1 MDPLGIFSSTLN
13 IIDRFAAEKSKK
25 SAMYRLLFLEI
36 ESNLGILKTIHLTD
50 DDAPKCN
57 DMRYRVIADGLDF
70 SAHQVMLTA
79 GFLDDE
85 ELSSTGMSTN
95 ALELTRNK
103 FDKKGGYTKEKVA
116 MKASH
121 AMRNVIVGTKVIQS
135 LDSVNPSPELMTNV
149 RYGKRLENI
158 QTYEAA
164 LRKVILSNE
173 MVKPLESR

>member
-1 MDPLGIFSSTLN
+1 MDPLGIFTSTLN
-13 IIDRFAAEKSKK
+13 IIDRFGAEKSKK

-36 ESNLGILKTIHLTD
+36 ESNLGILNTIHLTD
-50 DDAPKCN
+50 DEAPKCN

-79 GFLDDE
+79 GLLDDE
-85 ELSSTGMSTN
+85 ELSATGMNTV
-95 ALELTRNK
+95 ALKLMRYE
-103 FDKKGGYTKEKVA
+103 FDKKGGSTKKETV

-121 AMRNVIVGTKVIQS
+121 AMKSVIVATKVIQS
-135 LDSVNPSPELMTNV
+135 LDAVNPSPELMTNV

-158 QTYEAA
+158 QTYETA
-164 LRKVILSNE
+164 LRKVILSNK